1 MAKPPSNDRSQPGEV
16 TRLLTRVRII
26 EDACHLDLLSFL
38 YRHPRA
44 LLTSEQL
51 AGFVGYNLKEIAKAL
66 DASIEAGLV
75 ERSAQHST
83 SEARM
88 FLLLLDAPNRDDVR
102 ALLELASTRSG
113 RQSILEALNAGPP
126 PGSAFSS
133 GT

>member
-1 MAKPPSNDRSQPGEV
+1 MAKPPSNDRWQPGEV
-16 TRLLTRVRII
+16 TGLLARVSVI

-75 ERSAQHST
+75 ETTQHST
-83 SEARM
+83 NAARM

-113 RQSILEALNAGPP
+113 RQSILEALKAGPP
-126 PGSAFSS
+126 LGSAFSS

>member
-1 MAKPPSNDRSQPGEV
+1 
-16 TRLLTRVRII
+16 
-26 EDACHLDLLSFL
+26 LDLLSFL

-83 SEARM
+83 NEARM

-113 RQSILEALNAGPP
+113 RQSILEALKAGPP
-126 PGSAFSS
+126 LGSAFSS

>member
-1 MAKPPSNDRSQPGEV
+1 
-16 TRLLTRVRII
+16 
-26 EDACHLDLLSFL
+26 
-38 YRHPRA
+38 
-44 LLTSEQL
+44 
-51 AGFVGYNLKEIAKAL
+51 VGYNLEEIAKAL

-75 ERSAQHST
+75 ERTARHST
-83 SEARM
+83 NAARM

-133 GT
+133 GA